1 MAQLNESTLIV
12 RISKLLRDDEPMN
25 ELVDADTVTNL
36 EAVLEE
42 LIGDPKALIE
52 IIKTDE

>member
-12 RISKLLRDDEPMN
+12 KISKLLKDDEELVN
-25 ELVDADTVTNL
+25 LVDADTVTNL